1 MSIQPF
7 NKLFPSSPVAPASPV
22 ETVGKVSRSSG
33 KDNADLFSRILGD
46 MVAGAPILSQEQ
58 PSGDEKPL
66 DKEKILQLIQWMN
79 IKMNASLLRSVE
91 DDGFD
96 ESYRWKFDS
105 LALPSVK
112 EIPVGTVP
120 SATEIKPVLP
130 RAMSAPSGNGYEAII
145 QKAAAAHDV
154 DPDLIRGVIQVESSF
169 NASACSPKGAMGL
182 MQLMPGT
189 ARELGVTNPYDPE
202 ENVMGGTRYLKK
214 LLNRYD
220 GNVSLALAAYNWG
233 MGNLENHRNWMP
245 QETRNYVS
253 RITSIYNRSNQ
264 SAS

>member
-1 MSIQPF
+1 MSIQSYNKIFPF
-7 NKLFPSSPVAPASPV
+7 PPVSSVKA
-22 ETVGKVSRSSG
+22 VGTVSRSPE
-33 KDNADLFSRILGD
+33 KDSSDIFSRMLGD
-46 MVAGAPILSQEQ
+46 MVAGSPALSQEQ
-58 PSGDEKPL
+58 PDYEKPL
-66 DKEKILQLIQWMN
+66 DKEKVLQLIQWMN
-79 IKMNASLLRSVE
+79 IKMNESLLRSVDGE
-91 DDGFD
+91 GFD
-96 ESYRWKFDS
+96 SSYRWKIDS
-105 LALPSVK
+105 LATDLVKEKPVMTEPPDTEIQPILPSAN
-112 EIPVGTVP
+112 P
-120 SATEIKPVLP
+120 ATS
-130 RAMSAPSGNGYEAII
+130 RTGYEAII

-169 NASACSPKGAMGL
+169 NASARSPKGAMGL

-189 ARELGVTNPYDPE
+189 ARELGVNNPYDPE

-233 MGNLENHRNWMP
+233 MGNLENHPNGMP

-253 RITSIYNRSNQ
+253 RITGLYSRSDQ